1 MAEILRILSSK
12 PVVFLEMVA
21 LSVLANIFVL
31 VTPIFVILVLN
42 RYVSSGVDGT
52 LISLSVGALLAVFFE
67 FLFRRLRYQFADRLT
82 ADRFVEQDKSI
93 HRTLAQANYL
103 PILTS
108 NRTTLRSY
116 FGMAETYRNVYS
128 PQNLT
133 LLLDVPFSLVF
144 VFAIYVL
151 SPPLAVVVAIT
162 IGCAFLIVYLS
173 QFSLR
178 KAIEDDRKIR
188 NVRGQLIDTAITSP
202 STIRAFDTTAT
213 QGSEWNSSAEVCQG
227 ITSYIANRKDR
238 IQALVRSL
246 TSVLTIA
253 VVGLGATLVTDGKL
267 QIGALIGANILA
279 ARALLPIISLSQQI
293 ENWARAK
300 TAKASLSVLSRI
312 PLVGADG
319 TGIKKSAL
327 NIECREISFTYPH
340 SHAPILDRLDFS
352 VDAGQTLCVYGG
364 NGAGKSTL
372 AKVLCNLLRPSAG
385 TILVDGIN
393 LDQISPVWWFNNIIY
408 LPQEPSFING
418 SIRSN
423 FLSFN
428 SDLKANDI
436 HTLLDRVGLLAL
448 VDENPE
454 GLDQSVQGDGHRFS
468 VGVRR
473 RLALARALSRDG
485 AVAILDEPTEGMDP
499 EGSAAVYKVL
509 NELVEKN
516 RTLVVFS
523 HDRTIVRGAHKFLD
537 LGGIAN

>member
-1 MAEILRILSSK
+1 MTEILRILISK
-12 PVVFLEMVA
+12 PIVFLEMIA
-21 LSVLANIFVL
+21 LSVLANVFVL

-67 FLFRRLRYQFADRLT
+67 FLFRRLRYRFADRLT
-82 ADRFVEQDKSI
+82 ADRFIEQDKSI
-93 HRTLAQANYL
+93 HRTLAGANYL

-108 NRTTLRSY
+108 NPTTLRSY

-128 PQNLT
+128 PQNLC
-133 LLLDVPFSLVF
+133 LFLDVPFSLVF
-144 VFAIYVL
+144 IFVIYIL
-151 SPPLAVVVAIT
+151 SPPLAVVVALT

-178 KAIEDDRKIR
+178 RVIEDDRRIR
-188 NVRGQLIDTAITSP
+188 NIRGQLIDTVINSP
-202 STIRAFDTTAT
+202 STIRAFDTTST
-213 QGSEWNSSAEVCQG
+213 QGNEWSSAAEVRQG
-227 ITSYIANRKDR
+227 ITSYVANRKDR

-253 VVGLGATLVTDGKL
+253 VVGLGATLVTDGQL

-279 ARALLPIISLSQQI
+279 ARALLPIITLSQQI
-293 ENWARAK
+293 ENWAQAK
-300 TAKASLSVLSRI
+300 TSKASLTALARI
-312 PLVGADG
+312 PLVGTEG
-319 TGIKKSAL
+319 TGIKKPAL
-327 NIECREISFTYPH
+327 KIEGRELSFTYPN
-340 SHAPILDRLDFS
+340 SHTPILDRLDFS
-352 VDAGQTLCVYGG
+352 LEAGETLCIYGG

-393 LDQISPVWWFNNIIY
+393 LEQISPVWWFNNVIY
-408 LPQEPSFING
+408 LPQEPSFINS

-428 SDLKANDI
+428 PDLKANDI
-436 HTLLDRVGLLAL
+436 HALLDRVGLLAL

-454 GLDQSVQGDGHRFS
+454 GLDQNIQDGGRRLS
-468 VGVRR
+468 LGVRR

-516 RTLVVFS
+516 RTLIVFS

-537 LGGIAN
+537 LGGTAN